1 MRLELTDRFFEKRL
15 SMMSTSAANRLLDKL
30 EEYDAHP
37 DLLEAN
43 LKLEQAGAYKDF
55 FKKHKVKLGHFRA
68 GEDRVIGLIRGEVFY
83 VVEFVP
89 RGRLE
94 RELHRVVSRF
104 PFELP

>member
-15 SMMSTSAANRLLDKL
+15 STMSNNAANRLLDKL
-30 EEYDAHP
+30 EKYDADP

-43 LKLEQAGAYKDF
+43 LKVEQAGAYKDF
-55 FKKHKVKLGHFRA
+55 FKKHRVKLGHFRV

-83 VVEFVP
+83 IVEFVP
-89 RGRLE
+89 RGKLE
-94 RELHRVVSRF
+94 RELRRVVSRF